1 MHDQELL
8 TRVRELFRQAL
19 DARFAGVPQ
28 PTRTRAQGYADGYM
42 RALIDAGVV
51 DQRTLLAV
59 IGGERR
65 SHAAGDR
72 PGAPASEPAA
82 IDAA

>member
-8 TRVRELFRQAL
+8 AQVRDLFRKAL
-19 DARFAGVPQ
+19 EARFAGVPQ

-42 RALIDAGVV
+42 RALLDAGVV
-51 DQRTLLAV
+51 DQKTLLEV

-65 SHAAGDR
+65 SHASA
-72 PGAPASEPAA
+72 PPAPVEVEAATVGAA
-82 IDAA
+82 